1 MRKIHH
7 RRVTTSKEVID
18 SNEKIKLRFEK
29 DSLFTIKLS
38 SAKDSNISK
47 IVMIKKDSI
56 CMIKLIYIKDSST
69 ERNKDIKRFIKNF

>member
-1 MRKIHH
+1 M
-7 RRVTTSKEVID
+7 
-18 SNEKIKLRFEK
+18 IKP
-29 DSLFTIKLS
+29 S